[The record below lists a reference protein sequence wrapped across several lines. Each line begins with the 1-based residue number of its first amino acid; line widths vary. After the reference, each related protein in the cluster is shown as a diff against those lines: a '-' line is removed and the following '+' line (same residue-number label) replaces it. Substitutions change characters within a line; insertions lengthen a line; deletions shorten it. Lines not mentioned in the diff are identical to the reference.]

1 MHAIAVFALTG
12 LLSFTLVPVEPE
24 VATYHDDALHFTLT
38 YPATLTPSNAVTQ
51 VVEQSKKEMKTDA
64 EKKALGCIS
73 TPLMALRET
82 NDFALIMVM
91 RMDLA
96 CLNVPPA
103 TGILSTLAQTSLRQG
118 LARLGLSTVSAP
130 TSYKL
135 DNHDAVFLR
144 GAVTDEDGK
153 ETAHGAAV
161 CSLVEKSAV
170 CWEVVAI
177 DKGNVTSLL
186 ASPVGFDGHPP
197 QPLVPADV
205 IGN

>member
-1 MHAIAVFALTG
+1 MQPLLAFLLTG
-12 LLSFTLVPVEPE
+12 LLSLSMMPTEPA

-38 YPATLTPSNAVTQ
+38 YPASLTASSAVAE
-51 VVEQSKKEMKTDA
+51 VVELSKKEMKSDA
-64 EKKALGCIS
+64 AKKALSCI
-73 TPLMALRET
+73 TAPLMALRET

-91 RMDLA
+91 RMDLE

-103 TGILSTLAQTSLRQG
+103 AGILSTLAQSSLRQG
-118 LARLGLSTVSAP
+118 LARLGLSTVTA
-130 TSYKL
+130 TTGYKL

-161 CSLVEKSAV
+161 CSLVEKTIV

-177 DKGNVTSLL
+177 NKGNVTSLI
-186 ASPVGFDGHPP
+186 ASPVGFDGHPA
-197 QPLVPADV
+197 QPLVPAEV